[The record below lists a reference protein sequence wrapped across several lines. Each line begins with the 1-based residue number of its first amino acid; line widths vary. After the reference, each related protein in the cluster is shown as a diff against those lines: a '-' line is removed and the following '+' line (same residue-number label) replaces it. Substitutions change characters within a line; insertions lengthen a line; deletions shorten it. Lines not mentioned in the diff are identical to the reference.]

1 MQPEISKVREDV
13 ANLLTDLRGT
23 IDEALVQ
30 LNLGEKN
37 LRDLMEP
44 VINEA
49 SNIAASV
56 RSRIDG

>member
-37 LRDLMEP
+37 LRDVMEP

-56 RSRIDG
+56 RSRING

>member
-1 MQPEISKVREDV
+1 MQQEINKVREDV
-13 ANLLTDLRGT
+13 ATLLTDLRGT

-37 LRDLMEP
+37 LRDVMEP

-56 RSRIDG
+56 RSRLNG